1 MNNPNRDLLL
11 LFNQEIMSPQAIEQE
26 VEFLHGLLYDVE
38 RIDSL
43 VVAHELIDLNRYKVI
58 NKSMQLRTFFR
69 KRELQPFE
77 FLNCKN

>member
-26 VEFLHGLLYDVE
+26 VEFLHGLLYSVE
-38 RIDSL
+38 KIDNL
-43 VVAHELIDLNRYKVI
+43 IIAHELIDLHKFKII
-58 NKSMQLRTFFR
+58 NKQIQLKSFFR
-69 KRELQPFE
+69 KRSLKPFE

>member
-26 VEFLHGLLYDVE
+26 VEFLHGLLYSVE
-38 RIDSL
+38 KIDNL
-43 VVAHELIDLNRYKVI
+43 IIAYELIDLNKFKI
-58 NKSMQLRTFFR
+58 MNKQILLKSFFR
-69 KRELQPFE
+69 KRSLKPFE

>member
-11 LFNQEIMSPQAIEQE
+11 LFNQEIMSPQALEQE

-38 RIDSL
+38 KIESL
-43 VVAHELIDLNRYKVI
+43 VVAHELIDLKRYKII
-58 NKSMQLRTFFR
+58 NKSQQLRTFFR